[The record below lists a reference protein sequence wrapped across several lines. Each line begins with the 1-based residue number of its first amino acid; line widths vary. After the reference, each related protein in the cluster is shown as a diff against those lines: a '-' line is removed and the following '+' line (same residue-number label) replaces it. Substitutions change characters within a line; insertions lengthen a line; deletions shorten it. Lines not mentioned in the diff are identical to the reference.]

1 MLLELQK
8 AATAGQVVA
17 RLSSHRT
24 EFAYELGDWSLVID
38 AALGRDR
45 SDALRADAAR
55 LCQQLER
62 EPAALDRTIFEA
74 LFGGHFVAIALHRP
88 SARAYVLRDVA
99 GAKSVYWTRG
109 GGVLR
114 VGTEMHLLARLSAAP
129 ALSRD
134 ALLHLT
140 TLDYL
145 FDGETFYRGIAEV
158 PMGSLSLATAD
169 PPGLQGLQRFDLA
182 LAEQEN
188 REDFATNVRAL
199 REAILQAHARRA
211 GASNVVLLSGGIDS
225 SVMLCALREVVD
237 RSRLRAITFRV
248 KGTPEDETGY
258 AQSLAAHLGV
268 PIERIEVDPA
278 DPRLTAQFESDLLG
292 MNSPYFGRFIFGQFD
307 GRDEEVYF
315 AGQDT
320 RLHTPDLN
328 GVDKLA
334 FGLLGLQ
341 QQPAGAALGR
351 LLAGVASPM
360 ARCGA
365 STSPRRWVRGL
376 FRAALAF
383 DLDRYLP
390 RFFFKLNP
398 ESLGADGY
406 DQRMIGEALSR
417 VKVDWR
423 RARSHRHLYNL
434 IVAAKWGEQYTDDM
448 RYLQDLAHVNG
459 THMALPFYDIGL
471 ARLSSALPFDQ
482 ASRFMIGRGKFGNER
497 QVINKVMLRE
507 AFKTELNEA
516 LFLRAKAVSRSQHL
530 LFGGVMGTEVRRL
543 LLEDR
548 SRGAASVAQRLGVQ
562 ALAERFF
569 ATTAF
574 RPEDE
579 VFLTKVY
586 WLAVLA
592 LLGRGRDVD

>member
-8 AATAGQVVA
+8 PGPSGEAHAS
-17 RLSSHRT
+17 LSSHHT
-24 EFAYELGDWSLVID
+24 EFAYELGDWSVVID
-38 AALGRDR
+38 APLSRNR
-45 SDALRADAAR
+45 SDALRDDALR
-55 LCQQLER
+55 LCQHLLREPFKLER
-62 EPAALDRTIFEA
+62 TLFEA

-88 SARAYVLRDVA
+88 SAKAFVLRDVA
-99 GAKSVYWTRG
+99 GAKSIYCAHAD
-109 GGVLR
+109 GVLR
-114 VGTEMHLLARLSAAP
+114 VGTEMHTLASLGNVP

-145 FDGETFYRGIAEV
+145 FDGETFYRGVVEA
-158 PMGSLSLATAD
+158 PMGSISLAQAGH
-169 PPGLQGLQRFDLA
+169 PQWQSVQRFELA
-182 LAEQEN
+182 LAAEEN
-188 REDFATNVRAL
+188 HLDFDTNVRQL
-199 REAILQAHARRA
+199 REAIVQAHARRA
-211 GASNVVLLSGGIDS
+211 GTQNVVLLSGGIDS

-237 RSRLRAITFRV
+237 RTQLRAITFRV

-258 AQSLAAHLGV
+258 ARSLADHLGV

-278 DPRLTAQFESDLLG
+278 DPRLVERFESDLLG
-292 MNSPYFGRFIFGQFD
+292 MNSPYFGRFIFGQFK
-307 GRDEEVYF
+307 GRDDEVYF

-334 FGLLGLQ
+334 FGLLRAQ
-341 QQPAGAALGR
+341 QRGAGAAIGHLVAS
-351 LLAGVASPM
+351 LAGPM
-360 ARCGA
+360 ARSGA
-365 STSPRRWVRGL
+365 STSSRRWVRGM
-376 FRAALAF
+376 FRSLLAF

-398 ESLGADGY
+398 ESLAADGY
-406 DQRMIGEALSR
+406 DQRMIDEAVAR
-417 VKVDWR
+417 VMVDWR
-423 RARSHRHLYNL
+423 HAASHRHLYNL

-497 QVINKVMLRE
+497 QIINKVMLRE
-507 AFKTELNEA
+507 AFRSQLNEA
-516 LFLRAKAVSRSQHL
+516 LLLRAKAVSRSQHL
-530 LFGGVMGTEVRRL
+530 LFGGVLGGQVRRL
-543 LLEDR
+543 LREDQA
-548 SRGAASVAQRLGVQ
+548 RGSASVCRRLGVQ
-562 ALAERFF
+562 AMVERFF
-569 ATTAF
+569 AVTAF